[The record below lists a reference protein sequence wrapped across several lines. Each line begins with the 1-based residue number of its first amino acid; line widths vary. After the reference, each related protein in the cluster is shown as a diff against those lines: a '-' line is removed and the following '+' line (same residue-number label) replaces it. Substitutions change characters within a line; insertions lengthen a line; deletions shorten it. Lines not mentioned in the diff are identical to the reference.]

1 MIYVVLYHRDM
12 KRTSK
17 EVSPIYNYAEVT
29 IRRAELAEVD
39 VIKAI
44 INEAYEPVKKKLS
57 RMPAALVE
65 GLDKIS
71 RHIQMGDQYV
81 ALVGEQVVGTMR
93 VRIRGSVGVIARV
106 AVLESFRGRR
116 IGTMLVDYAENLISS
131 RGAPTVEV
139 EVYGAVEMQLS
150 FYHRLGYVETGRM
163 ERLGEEIVVMRK
175 DLSESPMVEE
185 ED

>member
-1 MIYVVLYHRDM
+1 M
-12 KRTSK
+12 KDTPK

-39 VIKAI
+39 VIKSI

-57 RMPAALVE
+57 RMPAALIE

-81 ALVGEQVVGTMR
+81 ALVGDLVVGTMR
-93 VRIRGSVGVIARV
+93 VRIRGSIGVIARV
-106 AVLESFRGRR
+106 AVRESFRGRR
-116 IGTMLVDYAENLISS
+116 IGTMLVDYAENLIST
-131 RGAPTVEV
+131 RGAQTVEI

-163 ERLGEEIVVMRK
+163 ERLGEVIVVMTK
-175 DLSESPMVEE
+175 DLSESPASDE